1 MDLFYP
7 QSYAHNSGEEE
18 DVTRCIID
26 GQVGDPSKDFG
37 WPAWS
42 KNNCEYYTN
51 SLYTSTCS
59 VLQSVGLPHIYFADE
74 DKLSMQ
80 TKNNLVNMYLT
91 KIDKM
96 LQFWS
101 H

>member
-51 SLYTSTCS
+51 SLYFSSCS
-59 VLQSVGLPHIYFADE
+59 NRRSKGNNKPTIDVVF
-74 DKLSMQ
+74 Q
-80 TKNNLVNMYLT
+80 TKVLNEKLE
-91 KIDKM
+91 
-96 LQFWS
+96 
-101 H
+101 

>member
-26 GQVGDPSKDFG
+26 GQWGDISKDFG

-51 SLYTSTCS
+51 SLYFSSCS
-59 VLQSVGLPHIYFADE
+59 LLQTVGLPHLYFADE
-74 DKLSMQ
+74 NKLSMQ
-80 TKNNLVNMYLT
+80 
-91 KIDKM
+91 III
-96 LQFWS
+96 
-101 H
+101 